1 MNQLIADNK
10 VSTLRS
16 YLVSKL
22 EGVYS
27 AREAG
32 NLVQLLFETF
42 NRWTRSE
49 LVLNAEQRLGESEL
63 LRYHFALKRLLQGE
77 PIQYVLGYTWFLD
90 LRIATTPAALIP
102 RPETEELV
110 RLTVERNKAAAPR
123 ILDIGTGTGCIA
135 IALQKLL
142 PEAAI
147 TAIDVS
153 PEALDLATNN
163 AKTHEAPIAFKQ
175 LDFLHETPEG
185 VFDLVVSNPPYIPLS
200 EATTMEQRVTEHEPH
215 IALFTEDADALI
227 FYRRMMELTPTFL
240 SDNGIVL
247 CEIHESMA
255 DALMQLA
262 QSFNLSSPE
271 IHIDMQGKNRMMT
284 WRK

>member
-153 PEALDLATNN
+153 PKALDLAKNN

-185 VFDLVVSNPPYIPLS
+185 VFDVVVSNPPYIPIS
-200 EATTMEQRVTEHEPH
+200 EATTMEQRVTGHEPH

-255 DALMQLA
+255 DALMLLA

>member
-32 NLVQLLFETF
+32 NLVQLLFETY

-90 LRIATTPAALIP
+90 LRMATTPAALIP

-153 PEALDLATNN
+153 PKALDLATNN

-200 EATTMEQRVTEHEPH
+200 EATTMEQCVTEHEPH
-215 IALFTEDADALI
+215 IALFTEDTDALI

-255 DALMQLA
+255 DALMLLA

>member
-1 MNQLIADNK
+1 M
-10 VSTLRS
+10 
-16 YLVSKL
+16 
-22 EGVYS
+22 
-27 AREAG
+27 
-32 NLVQLLFETF
+32 
-42 NRWTRSE
+42 
-49 LVLNAEQRLGESEL
+49 
-63 LRYHFALKRLLQGE
+63 
-77 PIQYVLGYTWFLD
+77 
-90 LRIATTPAALIP
+90 ATTPAALIP

-142 PEAAI
+142 PEATI

-215 IALFTEDADALI
+215 IALFTEDTDALI

-240 SDNGIVL
+240 SDNGMVL

-255 DALMQLA
+255 DALMLLA

-284 WRK
+284 WRKQPSKP

>member
-32 NLVQLLFETF
+32 NLVQLLFETY

-90 LRIATTPAALIP
+90 LRMATTPAALIP

-142 PEAAI
+142 PEATI

-215 IALFTEDADALI
+215 IALFTEDTDALI

-255 DALMQLA
+255 DALMLLA